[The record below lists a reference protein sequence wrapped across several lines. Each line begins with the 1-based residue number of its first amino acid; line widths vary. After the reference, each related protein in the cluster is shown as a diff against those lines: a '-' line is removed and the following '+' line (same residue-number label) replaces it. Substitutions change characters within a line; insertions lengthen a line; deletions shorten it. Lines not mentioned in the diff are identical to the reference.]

1 MQLCIY
7 EVERTCRFIVSLCI
21 AMWWGSSMPLRYV
34 LIILEANSL
43 CDSKCTM
50 CIPVVWHHFSGS
62 GLSPNAYSYFSL
74 LLAYA
79 QDDMF
84 DAYWYIFFLL
94 EKWNKTHR
102 WLHPHF
108 ILISNISCNMVVVS
122 CFLEF
127 LHVPTVKFCKS
138 WL

>member
-1 MQLCIY
+1 
-7 EVERTCRFIVSLCI
+7 
-21 AMWWGSSMPLRYV
+21 MPPRYV

-50 CIPVVWHHFSGS
+50 FIPVVWHHFSGS

-84 DAYWYIFFLL
+84 DAYWYLFFIG
-94 EKWNKTHR
+94 E
-102 WLHPHF
+102 
-108 ILISNISCNMVVVS
+108 M
-122 CFLEF
+122 E
-127 LHVPTVKFCKS
+127 
-138 WL
+138 